1 MQSEILNAAIII
13 IGNEILSGK
22 TQDQNIQ
29 FLALELGELGIRLRE
44 IRVIP
49 DLEDEI
55 ITTVNTLR
63 EKYTYVF
70 TTGGIGPTHDD
81 ITAEAIAKAFNDQ
94 YILHNEAKEIIEK
107 YLADHN
113 REAAEGHMRMA
124 HMPKTAVPLLN
135 RETGAPGFKVDNVFV
150 MAGVPYIMQAMF
162 QEAKNFLKAGKP
174 IISRSI
180 DVYVSENII
189 AVGFSALQDKYPQIE
204 MGSYPFRRRD
214 RWGTSL
220 ALRGDDPELIEQ
232 ALSELYQFLASVTQ
246 DDNVTK

>member
-1 MQSEILNAAIII
+1 MQSEILSAAIII

-29 FLALELGELGIRLRE
+29 FIALELGELGIRLR
-44 IRVIP
+44 VIP

-55 ITTVNTLR
+55 INTVNSLR

-81 ITAEAIAKAFNDQ
+81 ITAEAIAKAFNDE
-94 YILHNEAKEIIEK
+94 YVLHNEAKDIIEK
-107 YLADHN
+107 YLADNN
-113 REAAEGHMRMA
+113 RRVSEGYMRMA
-124 HMPKTAVPLLN
+124 HMPKNALPLLN

-162 QEAKNFLKAGKP
+162 KEAKKFLKTGKP

-180 DVYVSENII
+180 DVYVSESLI
-189 AVGFSALQDKYPQIE
+189 AAGFSALQDKYPQIE

-214 RWGTSL
+214 RWGTTL

-246 DDNVTK
+246 SDNVTK